1 LQLATLNIATTK
13 NEMKEKAKAG
23 HSEKYFTDDRDHWFN
38 QDFLDLLAQRWGLS
52 AYSSL
57 LDIGAGMC
65 HWSKLLMPYLKPN
78 SQITALD
85 YDAKWAKGSLDIAQF
100 FKEHMSNIA
109 FVKGDAHRLPFKDN
123 SFDVVTCQTVLI
135 HLKDPDLALKEMK
148 RVVKKG
154 GIVICSEPSNR
165 IQALVQDTSNQDDG
179 VEEILNRVKIN
190 LAYEN
195 HKKGQNN
202 GNNSFGDLLAF
213 TMNDLGFKDLKSYL
227 NDKLITIYPPY
238 DTLEQQAKVNTYLK
252 WGKTDSEIKS
262 FDDDYNIAISTNN
275 YTQFLK
281 NYTPLTNANKVISG
295 LKNQTYSS
303 SGASLLYLIS
313 GKK

>member
-1 LQLATLNIATTK
+1 VAKKTK
-13 NEMKEKAKAG
+13 KHMSENNKKG

-38 QDFLDLLAQRWGLS
+38 QDFLDLLARRWGLS
-52 AYSSL
+52 EHATL
-57 LDIGAGMC
+57 LDVGAGMC
-65 HWSKLLMPYLKPN
+65 HWSKLLVTYLKPN

-85 YDAKWAKGSLDIAQF
+85 SDVKWAKSSPEIQDF
-100 FKEHMSNIA
+100 FKENKSTLNY
-109 FVKGDAHRLPFKDN
+109 VKGDAHKLPFKDN
-123 SFDVVTCQTVLI
+123 TFDVVTCQTVLI
-135 HLKDPDLALKEMK
+135 HLKDPELALREMK

-165 IQALVQDTSNQDDG
+165 IQALVQDTSNQNDNVDT
-179 VEEILNRVKIN
+179 ILNRVKVN

-213 TMNDLGFKDLKSYL
+213 TMNDLGFRDLKSFL

-252 WGKTDSEIKS
+252 WGKTEAELTA
-262 FDDDYNIAISTNN
+262 FEADYQEAITNN
-275 YTQFLK
+275 NYPKFLK
-281 NYTPLTNANKVISG
+281 NYVPLTTANKVIMG

-313 GKK
+313 GRK